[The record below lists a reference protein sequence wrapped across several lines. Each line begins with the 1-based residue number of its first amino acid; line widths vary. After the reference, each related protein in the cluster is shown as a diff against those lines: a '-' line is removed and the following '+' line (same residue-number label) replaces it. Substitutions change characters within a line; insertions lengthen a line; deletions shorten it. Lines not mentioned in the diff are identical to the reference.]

1 MVFLDSFTF
10 MATHLQFLL
19 AKTGEHVVIS
29 LSAIAVALV
38 IALPLG
44 TWLGHIHKG
53 NFLAVSLSNLGRA
66 LPTLAVL
73 AILIGVI
80 GIGFRNVFTTLVI
93 ICIPP
98 ILTNTYLA
106 IDQVEPDLVR
116 AGRGMGLTETQIL
129 RRVELPMGIPLM
141 FAGIRTAAIYVI
153 GSATIGG
160 VVGGGGLGDPILQ
173 QASYGL
179 AGVIAAALWVAA
191 LAVLADLILYGVQ
204 RAVTPRNLRARHP
217 QPVI

>member
-19 AKTGEHVVIS
+19 AKTGQHVVIS
-29 LSAIAVALV
+29 LSAIAVALL
-38 IALPLG
+38 IALPAG
-44 TWLGHIHKG
+44 TWLGHIHRG

-66 LPTLAVL
+66 LPTLAVI
-73 AILIGVI
+73 AILIGVL
-80 GIGFRNVFTTLVI
+80 GLGFRNVFTTLVI

-116 AGRGMGLTETQIL
+116 AGRGMGLTETQLLL
-129 RRVELPMGIPLM
+129 RIELPLGLPLM
-141 FAGIRTAAIYVI
+141 FAGIRTATIHVI

-173 QASYGL
+173 EAAYGL
-179 AGVIAAALWVAA
+179 AGVIAAAFWVAA
-191 LAVLADLILYGVQ
+191 LAALADLILSGVQ
-204 RAVTPRNLRARHP
+204 RAVTPRNLRTQKI
-217 QPVI
+217 QPAI